1 MDRISRLL
9 PILSLFLSAALPAQT
24 SLSTVRGTITDPSG
38 LVVPGVE
45 VTLTDIATNVLARS
59 AISDSNGNFEMP
71 DLKPGIYRL
80 RAELSG
86 FKAHVADNLALEGT
100 QIRRMDI
107 RLDVG
112 QVAEQITVEAGRA
125 VIETDTAEIST
136 GFTQKL
142 FDSSPMVRTYYP
154 QALMATLPTTD
165 STLGTYALRI
175 AGQPSTQVAEG
186 MDGVWTN
193 DGTVNLIN
201 NMMDFNELTVVA
213 VNNRADQARVANF
226 NMVSKRGDNTFH
238 GTAFYSHFNS
248 ALNARE
254 FFQPRKPVLIEHK
267 AHADVSGPIFP
278 NRTFFYA
285 SYFHQKLPAGSFIRG
300 TVPTQKMRQGD
311 FTQVTGTVRD
321 PLTNQPFPGNIVPAS
336 RFNATTQKAQQL
348 YIPTPNL
355 GDPDTLINN
364 LGFEHPYPTDLFQA
378 DYPMVR
384 IDHNISS
391 KNTIY
396 GRYIRR
402 YTPYVLNRLLPGF
415 DWTRVRWHRGT
426 VISDTH
432 VFSPTLVNTFRFGW
446 MWDNVEDG
454 TEVDGFTPRRGDQV
468 VQEIGLQ
475 GVNPRNLQA
484 MGFPRMEITGLSTLE
499 TNPGGVVQDD
509 HSFIFSES
517 LTWSKDRHVWKF
529 GGDFK
534 RVGRFASVVRAG
546 TYGDFR
552 FNGSLTGHP
561 YADFLLGLPDRS
573 IRLDP
578 LLDRTQ
584 IGYEHGLYI
593 MDTFKLNAKLT
604 LDYGLRWDYFSAP
617 YYEDG
622 LQYNWDAATGNVVV
636 PEAALSSVSPLYPA
650 NIKIVTGQVEPDSDL
665 GNFRPRLGFA
675 YRLGRDTVVRG
686 GYGVFTEHIGYFDRL
701 QSGGPFEI
709 AETYFNAIENGVPRF
724 AFPNPFPTSLASAS
738 IPSQSIRGF
747 PLQTRHGSIHQ
758 FNLSV
763 ERQIR
768 DLGVRV
774 SYIGSRSRGLNYALN
789 VNKPRPSLDRF
800 TPDRRPYAQFV
811 GATYVEE
818 DGASNYDGFQLEVQ
832 KRAGAFT
839 FDGHYTLQSN
849 VSNFLNLENPYDHLH
864 WNREQLARQKF
875 VFNALISLPFG
886 RGRRYL
892 SDAPGYLDQIVG
904 GWELVSLTF
913 FKSGPFFSPAF
924 SGADP
929 SNTNTTGGLPDRL
942 ADGNIPAGDR
952 RVERWFDPSAFR
964 VPALGQFGNA
974 GVNILEGP
982 GNTLQ
987 HLSMVKRFRA
997 TERLTVEYVAGISN
1011 LFNTPHFRFPRNDIS
1026 VARPGEIEANRT
1038 SDQDNEKAGP
1048 RLIEMT
1054 LRLRW

>member
-1 MDRISRLL
+1 MHRIWRLL

-24 SLSTVRGTITDPSG
+24 SLSTMRGTITDPSG

-59 AISDSNGNFEMP
+59 AISDNNGNFEMP
-71 DLKPGIYRL
+71 DLKPGSYRL
-80 RAELSG
+80 RAELAG
-86 FKAHVADNLALEGT
+86 FKAHVADNITLEGT

-125 VIETDTAEIST
+125 VITTDTAEIST

-142 FDSSPMVRTYYP
+142 FDATPMVRQYYP

-165 STLGTYALRI
+165 STMGTYALRI
-175 AGQPSTQVAEG
+175 AGQASTQVAEG

-201 NMMDFNELTVVA
+201 NMMDFTELTVVA

-226 NMVSKRGDNTFH
+226 NMVSKRGDNAFH

-248 ALNARE
+248 ALNARN
-254 FFQPRKPVLIEHK
+254 FFEPRKPVVIEHK
-267 AHADVSGPIFP
+267 AHVDVSGPIFP
-278 NRTFFYA
+278 NRTFFYV
-285 SYFHQKLPAGSFIRG
+285 SYFHQKLPAGSFNRG
-300 TVPTQKMRQGD
+300 TVPTQRMRQGD
-311 FTQVTGTVRD
+311 FTQVTSAVRD
-321 PLTNQPFPGNIVPAS
+321 PLTNQPFAGNIVPVS
-336 RFNATTQKAQQL
+336 RFNPLSQKVQQL
-348 YIPTPNL
+348 YIPDPNL
-355 GDPDTLINN
+355 GDPDTLVNN
-364 LGFEHPYPTDLFQA
+364 LGFEHPYPDDLFRA
-378 DYPMVR
+378 DYPMFR

-391 KNTIY
+391 KNSIY

-402 YTPYVLNRLLPGF
+402 YTPYVLKRNLPGF

-426 VISDTH
+426 VITDTH

-446 MWDNVEDG
+446 MWDSVEDG
-454 TEVDGFTPRRGDQV
+454 TEIDGFTPRRGDQV

-475 GVNPRNLQA
+475 GVNPTNLQA
-484 MGFPRMEITGLSTLE
+484 MGFPRMEITGFSFLE
-499 TNPGGVVQDD
+499 TNPGGVLQDD

-517 LTWSKDRHVWKF
+517 LTWSKGRHVWKF

-534 RVGRFASVVRAG
+534 RVGRFASLINTG

-578 LLDRTQ
+578 RLDRTQ
-584 IGYEHGLYI
+584 IGYEHGLYV
-593 MDTFKLNAKLT
+593 MDTFKLSANLT

-622 LQYNWDAATGNVVV
+622 LQYSWDPATGNVVV
-636 PEAALSSVSPLYPA
+636 PEEVLGSVSPLYPA
-650 NIKIVTGQVEPDSDL
+650 NIKIVTGEVEPDSDL

-686 GYGVFTEHIGYFDRL
+686 GYGVFTEHVGYFDRL

-738 IPSQSIRGF
+738 IPSQSVRGF
-747 PLQTRHGSIHQ
+747 PQQTSHGSIHQ

-768 DLGVRV
+768 ELRSEGFVHRV
-774 SYIGSRSRGLNYALN
+774 AQPGAELCAQCQQAAPEPGSVYPG
-789 VNKPRPSLDRF
+789 PPSLPPVCR
-800 TPDRRPYAQFV
+800 
-811 GATYVEE
+811 
-818 DGASNYDGFQLEVQ
+818 
-832 KRAGAFT
+832 
-839 FDGHYTLQSN
+839 
-849 VSNFLNLENPYDHLH
+849 DHLH
-864 WNREQLARQKF
+864 SGGRSQQL
-875 VFNALISLPFG
+875 
-886 RGRRYL
+886 
-892 SDAPGYLDQIVG
+892 
-904 GWELVSLTF
+904 
-913 FKSGPFFSPAF
+913 
-924 SGADP
+924 
-929 SNTNTTGGLPDRL
+929 
-942 ADGNIPAGDR
+942 
-952 RVERWFDPSAFR
+952 
-964 VPALGQFGNA
+964 
-974 GVNILEGP
+974 
-982 GNTLQ
+982 
-987 HLSMVKRFRA
+987 
-997 TERLTVEYVAGISN
+997 
-1011 LFNTPHFRFPRNDIS
+1011 
-1026 VARPGEIEANRT
+1026 
-1038 SDQDNEKAGP
+1038 
-1048 RLIEMT
+1048 
-1054 LRLRW
+1054 